1 IGRAIAI
8 ALANTGATLA
18 LIDVD
23 VEALEP
29 TKAAARNV
37 QDRQSHVE
45 TYGLAT
51 RRIAR
56 KPRLS
61 LISKACWPRLTL
73 AASITTATTRSRRC
87 WPKSGHRS
95 WTTRGSGASHA
106 EYGLD
111 PPATEQRVSGALHS
125 SDAALLIESSSR
137 PNVALA
143 GTLERDSTTDQTYC

>member
-1 IGRAIAI
+1 MDPSQFATSNRGKVAVVTGAGRGIGRAIAI

-23 VEALEP
+23 VE
-29 TKAAARNV
+29 
-37 QDRQSHVE
+37 
-45 TYGLAT
+45 AT